1 MNLFKNMVLGLA
13 LTVGVALAAQG
24 PGRIPMRA
32 MGPEDGLA
40 NPLVNCMAQSGEGY
54 IWVGTWSGLF
64 RFDGHRFELVN
75 WAQGGAVTDMS
86 VDAHGRLWI
95 GSERYL
101 GVREEAGFRILG
113 PKEGLP
119 SEGAYRRVLWTPQG
133 LYLIREGRG
142 YFSLQGDHFT
152 EVAAQA
158 ELGNLQ
164 DLAWAPQRGGVL
176 ALGSRALARVGSN
189 ETISLPS
196 LPRGDALLQVAED
209 GDGFLWLLSRQGVW
223 RRPLKGEAW
232 QDMRRLVPRGVPF
245 RMSGGIGGGVVL
257 HHPEGARWVSGDAV
271 EIYPP
276 QAFQAAPGVGAS
288 LIDREG
294 TLWLGAYGVQR
305 TLGSGLWRNYGESE
319 GLPAP
324 GAWGYLRDRK
334 GRLWVGNGK
343 GLCLAIRGGWK
354 VLLAG
359 NQILSVSED
368 ANGYLWATGGPQ
380 DAVHRVNPETFAVET
395 FHLPTTAPT
404 QFRAVVPST
413 DANHVWVFPRWQVP
427 GWVFHG
433 ARQEGGW
440 RWSPVLLN
448 GQPLTGVNYME
459 RAPSGRV
466 FLTAPGGLYE
476 VLGSNA
482 HLVLERPKEWAPQY
496 LSFSTAGE
504 LFLSQNESHTILR
517 FQPEGQGF
525 RASGRFDVPMSREAS
540 LIFSM
545 KVDDR
550 GYVWAGTSEGVVR
563 YQLSTGQALRWTSG
577 EGLPNN
583 DCNALGI
590 FPERN
595 GDTWLSTAGGIG
607 LYLGSK
613 ERAVR
618 DLPAP
623 LITRV
628 RVQGVWRD
636 WAPGP
641 LVLPSGTGSLEFHA
655 QSLHFGLQ
663 GRIRY
668 QTRIHGLNTE
678 WEDLESGD
686 ISLRGL
692 AHGDYQLEVRSY
704 LPEGLRSPTTQV
716 DFTISP
722 AWWQTRTARSVG
734 ALLIAC
740 LGVLGFRYWTRHLH
754 QKNQN
759 LERIVAERTDEVARI
774 NTELLL
780 AQEVAERANR
790 SKSAFLANMSHELR
804 TPLNA
809 ILLYCELL
817 GDSAKDDGRL
827 QDETD
832 IHRVR
837 SAGNHLLTLINGLLD
852 LAKIEAGRMP
862 LHIEAV
868 PLAPFLGEVVATLQ
882 PIAESKGNALTMEV
896 QEPDLVVSTD
906 STKLRQILFNL
917 ISNACKFT
925 EDGRIHVKVGQEG
938 RQLRVEI
945 SDSGIGMT
953 PDQVGRIFQ
962 DFVQA
967 TDETSKKYGGTGLGL
982 TISRRLTELMGGSI
996 TVESSPG
1003 QGTTF
1008 RVTLPLELQMKDL
1021 GAAAFALVP
1030 AAEVGRPKALLIDT
1044 DTVHRDFLSRLLVRE
1059 GYWVASAGGGEEGL
1073 ALARQI
1079 RPRLIVLSLS
1089 IAAEE
1094 GWELLARIQQDPH
1107 LHAIPVLLET
1117 FSLDGERGMA
1127 FFAPEMLR
1135 LPLHSGAISA
1145 LLGKRKDEQE
1155 KGHLL
1160 ALCSASESRTALSV
1174 LAERHGWTCAFHT
1187 NAEGLRLALE
1197 RRRPDQLLIE
1207 MHGGNMEA
1215 WMLLQELEEDDA
1227 WKDIP
1232 TAAFTLREHEGAE
1245 EGFAFWNARKL
1256 GLGRESW
1263 ATRLVGLFHA
1273 R

>member
-1 MNLFKNMVLGLA
+1 MRLLKKMVLGFA
-13 LTVGVALAAQG
+13 LVVGATAAAQG

-40 NPLVNCMAQSGEGY
+40 NPLVNCMAQSGDGY

-64 RFDGHRFELVN
+64 RFDGHRFESVN

-86 VDAHGRLWI
+86 VDAHGRLWV

-101 GVREEAGFRILG
+101 GVREESGFRILG
-113 PKEGLP
+113 QPEGLP
-119 SEGAYRRVLWTPQG
+119 SEGAYRRVMWTPQG
-133 LYLIREGRG
+133 IYLIRDGRCYRG
-142 YFSLQGDHFT
+142 TAGDRFEMVT
-152 EVAAQA
+152 PRVDVGA
-158 ELGNLQ
+158 LQ
-164 DLAWAPQRGGVL
+164 DLAWAPRLGGVL
-176 ALGSRALARVGSN
+176 ALGTRSLSRLEGDEVIPVPKLAK
-189 ETISLPS
+189 E
-196 LPRGDALLQVAED
+196 DALIQVAED
-209 GDGFLWLLSRQGVW
+209 GEGDLWLLSRQGVW
-223 RRPLKGEAW
+223 RRSLKGEVW
-232 QDMRRLVPRGVPF
+232 QDMRHLVPRGVPF
-245 RMSGGIGGGVVL
+245 RMSGGIGAGVVL

-276 QAFQAAPGVGAS
+276 QPFQSAPGVGAS

-305 TLGSGLWRNYGESE
+305 TLGGGLWRTYGERE

-343 GLCLAIRGGWK
+343 GLCLATPKGWK

-368 ANGYLWATGGPQ
+368 ANGGLWATGGPQ
-380 DAVHRVNPETFAVET
+380 DAVHRVDPDTFAVES
-395 FHLPTTAPT
+395 FRLPTTAPT
-404 QFRAVVPST
+404 QFRAVVTST
-413 DANHVWVFPRWQVP
+413 DPDHVWVFPRWQVP
-427 GWVFHG
+427 GWAFHG
-433 ARQEGGW
+433 AKTSGHW
-440 RWSPVLLN
+440 RWSPVRLN
-448 GQPLTGVNYME
+448 GQPLSAVNYMA
-459 RAPSGRV
+459 RAPGGRV
-466 FLTAPGGLYE
+466 FLTAPGGVYE
-476 VLGSNA
+476 VRGSEA
-482 HLVLERPKEWAPQY
+482 QLVMARPKEWAPQY
-496 LSFSTAGE
+496 LSFSREGE
-504 LFLSQNESHTILR
+504 LFLGQNESHAILR

-525 RASGRFDVPMSREAS
+525 RPSGRIDVPMSREAS

-590 FPERN
+590 YPEPN
-595 GDTWLSTAGGIG
+595 GDTWVSTAGGIG

-613 ERAVR
+613 ERPAR

-628 RVQGVWRD
+628 RVRGVWKD
-636 WAPGP
+636 WTPGP
-641 LVLPSGTGSLEFHA
+641 LVLPSGTVSLEFHA

-668 QTRIHGLNTE
+668 QMRIQGLNTE

-692 AHGDYQLEVRSY
+692 AHGDYRLEVRSY
-704 LPEGLRSPTTQV
+704 LPEGLRSPVTQV

-722 AWWQTRTARSVG
+722 AWWQTGAARFAGVF
-734 ALLIAC
+734 LIAC
-740 LGVLGFRYWTRHLH
+740 LGAMGFRYWTRHLH

-759 LERIVAERTDEVARI
+759 LERMVAERTDEVARI

-780 AQEVAERANR
+780 AREVAERANR

-817 GDSAKDDGRL
+817 VESAIEDGRS

-832 IHRVR
+832 ILRVR

-862 LHIEAV
+862 LHIETV
-868 PLAPFLGEVVATLQ
+868 PLAPFLGEVLATLK
-882 PIAESKGNALTMEV
+882 PLAESKGNALT
-896 QEPDLVVSTD
+896 QEIQDPELVVSTD
-906 STKLRQILFNL
+906 STKFRQILFNL
-917 ISNACKFT
+917 INNACKFT
-925 EDGRIHVKVGQEG
+925 EDGRIHIKVGSEG
-938 RQLRVEI
+938 RKLRVEI

-967 TDETSKKYGGTGLGL
+967 TDDTSRKYGGTGLGL
-982 TISRRLTELMGGSI
+982 TISRRLTELMGGRI
-996 TVESSPG
+996 TVDSSPG

-1008 RVTLPLELQMKDL
+1008 KITLPLEVQSKEA
-1021 GAAAFALVP
+1021 GPAAFAMVP
-1030 AAEVGRPKALLIDT
+1030 SSEAGRPKALLVDA
-1044 DTVHRDFLSRLLVRE
+1044 DAVHRDFLSRFLGRE
-1059 GYWVASAGGGEEGL
+1059 GYWVASATGGEEGL

-1079 RPRLIVLSLS
+1079 RPRLIVMSLA

-1094 GWELLARIQQDPH
+1094 GWELLVRVQQDPH
-1107 LHAIPVLLET
+1107 LHAVPVLLET
-1117 FSLDGERGMA
+1117 FSQDGERATG

-1135 LPLHSGAISA
+1135 LPLHSGAIGT
-1145 LLGKRKDEQE
+1145 LLGKRREDQGQ
-1155 KGHLL
+1155 GHLL
-1160 ALCSASESRTALSV
+1160 ALCSAPESRTALSV
-1174 LAERHGWTCAFHT
+1174 LAERHGWTFACHT
-1187 NAEGLRLALE
+1187 QVEGLRSALSQ
-1197 RRRPDQLLIE
+1197 RLPDQLLIE
-1207 MHGGNMEA
+1207 MHGSTMEA
-1215 WMLLQELEEDDA
+1215 WMLLQELQQDFA

-1245 EGFAFWNARKL
+1245 EGLAQWNARKL
-1256 GLGRESW
+1256 GLAREAW
-1263 ATRLVGLFHA
+1263 VTQLAGLL
-1273 R
+1273 RSK